1 VISERMD
8 MTDHPFAFTLPL
20 PEGVPSRVD
29 NHIKRTLSSMRGQY
43 LDEKAYEQQLSRG
56 DITVYEV
63 YELKGSEEAGELLM
77 GVSVV
82 HPGKVGNEFH
92 MTKGHFHT
100 VRETAE
106 VYYCLKGEGFMVMET
121 SEGGTAVEPMLPG
134 KVLYVSPSWAHRSV
148 CTSRQQDLVMFF
160 AYPGNAGHDY
170 ATIEKRG
177 FRKIILD
184 GEDGISIV
192 DNPRWRTP

>member
-1 VISERMD
+1 

-29 NHIKRTLSSMRGQY
+29 NHLKRTLSSMRGQY
-43 LDEKAYEQQLSRG
+43 LDENAYEQQLAIG
-56 DITVYEV
+56 DRTVYEV
-63 YELKGSEEAGELLM
+63 YELKGSEVAGELLM

-82 HPGKVGNEFH
+82 HPGKVGREFH

-121 SEGGTAVEPMLPG
+121 AEGGTAVEAMLPG
-134 KVLYVSPSWAHRSV
+134 RVLYVAPSWAHRSV
-148 CTSRQQDLVMFF
+148 CTSRQEDLVMFF

-170 ATIEKRG
+170 ATIEQRG

-192 DNPRWRTP
+192 DNPRWQTR